1 MKSVIDIALREC
13 GIIRRKPIYWFC
25 VIVFPLLTMLFF
37 TSIMDEGQPEDMPV
51 GVVDLDNS
59 NTSRKLTRLLDAF
72 QTSHVVAH
80 YPNVTEARKAIQ
92 RNEIYAYLYIP
103 QHTESNLLASRQP
116 EISFYYSMHS
126 LTAGALLFRDLKT
139 VSTLGS
145 AAVGKAT
152 MTAKGMDED
161 RIMAF
166 LQPITIDLHP
176 IENPWTNYNF
186 YLSAVLVPGVIM
198 LFIFILTPYVLG
210 TELKFGTARE
220 LMARAGNNIYVAVAG
235 KLLPYTLGF
244 VSIMMIY
251 LLYVFGALH
260 FPTAGGVGRM
270 LALSFLAVLPSQA
283 FGAFCFGLMPSLRM
297 SMSICSLWA
306 VLSFSIA
313 GNAFPVPAMD
323 APLQSAS
330 WLFPLRHYFMIYQAS
345 VFNDYS
351 LSGVWLNIVV
361 LLMFCV
367 LPLTVLRRMKT
378 TFNTY
383 TYMP

>member
-1 MKSVIDIALREC
+1 
-13 GIIRRKPIYWFC
+13 
-25 VIVFPLLTMLFF
+25 
-37 TSIMDEGQPEDMPV
+37 
-51 GVVDLDNS
+51 
-59 NTSRKLTRLLDAF
+59 
-72 QTSHVVAH
+72 
-80 YPNVTEARKAIQ
+80 
-92 RNEIYAYLYIP
+92 
-103 QHTESNLLASRQP
+103 
-116 EISFYYSMHS
+116 
-126 LTAGALLFRDLKT
+126 
-139 VSTLGS
+139 
-145 AAVGKAT
+145 
-152 MTAKGMDED
+152 
-161 RIMAF
+161 
-166 LQPITIDLHP
+166 
-176 IENPWTNYNF
+176 
-186 YLSAVLVPGVIM
+186 M

-270 LALSFLAVLPSQA
+270 LMLSFLAVLPSQA

-330 WLFPLRHYFMIYQAS
+330 WLFPLRHYFQIYQAS
-345 VFNDYS
+345 VFNSYS
-351 LSGVWLNIVV
+351 LSGVWLNVIV